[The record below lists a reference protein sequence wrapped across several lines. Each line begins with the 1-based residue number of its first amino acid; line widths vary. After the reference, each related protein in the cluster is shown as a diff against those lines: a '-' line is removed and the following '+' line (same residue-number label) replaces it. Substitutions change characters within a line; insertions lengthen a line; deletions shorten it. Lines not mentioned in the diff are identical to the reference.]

1 MQSQET
7 SKPGWRRVLS
17 IRVPVYLAGAGI
29 LLWFL
34 LGYTSK
40 DHPYKLSPYP
50 DGKNFAFTITHDADK
65 SKMPVVREMYK
76 FLDGIGMR
84 TTVAVWVKR
93 ADRVDGMPD
102 NETRSD
108 RSLTLEDPEYRS
120 YLLQLHKKGFE
131 IGLHT
136 VSRGNDVR
144 SKTIE
149 GYEEFRKT
157 FGFYPKMN
165 IMHSRNLENVYWGR
179 KVFSHKLGQWIVGDL
194 MARLAYEKASFPFSG
209 EDPNSQYFWGD
220 ILREKTKYV
229 RLWGTRDI
237 NTLKF
242 NPSMPYHDPE
252 KPLVN
257 FWFSFSHG
265 SSLRVFRDL
274 TIPENVNKLT
284 KERGACIVYAHFG
297 PEYLKSQDGVTY
309 SLDEQFKKQLEYI
322 SIQKEGWFVP
332 ASVLLDRL
340 LAMKNLT
347 LLVKKNALIVVN
359 SNPFPVEGITL
370 LVPRD
375 VVLEDLDGHQFRGNE
390 EGEIVLGTLAGNQ
403 SITLFKNA
411 ACHFVGRCAPD
422 FVERVRLIT
431 KRIFVGRSSWS
442 SSQE

>member
-1 MQSQET
+1 MQSQES
-7 SKPGWRRVLS
+7 SKPGWRRVLR
-17 IRVPVYLAGAGI
+17 IRALLYLAGAGI
-29 LLWFL
+29 LVWFL
-34 LGYTSK
+34 LSYASE

-50 DGKNFAFTITHDADK
+50 DGKNFAFTITHDADQ
-65 SKMPVVREMYK
+65 SKMPVVRAMYN

-84 TTVAVWVKR
+84 TTVAVWVQR
-93 ADRVDGMPD
+93 ADRADGMPD
-102 NETRSD
+102 NELRSD

-120 YLLQLHKKGFE
+120 YMLQLHKKGFE

-136 VSRGNDVR
+136 VSRGNDLR

-149 GYEEFRKT
+149 GYEEFHKT

-194 MARLAYEKASFPFSG
+194 MARFAYEKASFPFSG

-220 ILREKTKYV
+220 ILRDKTKYV
-229 RLWGTRDI
+229 RLWGTQDI

-252 KPLVN
+252 KPHVN
-257 FWFSFSHG
+257 FWFSFSNG
-265 SSLRVFRDL
+265 SSLQAFRNL
-274 TIPENVNKLT
+274 TIPKNVNKLT

-297 PEYLKSQDGVTY
+297 TEYLRTQDGGTY
-309 SLDEQFKKQLEYI
+309 VLDEQFKRQLESI
-322 SIQKEGWFVP
+322 STQKDGWFVP

-340 LAMKNLT
+340 LAIKNVT
-347 LLVKKNALIVVN
+347 LVVKENALIVAN

-375 VVLEDLDGHQFRGNE
+375 VVLEDLDGRKFRGNE
-390 EGEIVLGTLAGNQ
+390 EGEIVLRTLAGNQ
-403 SITLFKNA
+403 SITLFKNSS
-411 ACHFVGRCAPD
+411 CRYVDRCSPT
-422 FVERVRLIT
+422 FLERLRLIT
-431 KRIFVGRSSWS
+431 RRIFVGRSSWS
-442 SSQE
+442 SSHQ